1 MGGYTRTNVDQSY
14 RAGLELE
21 AGYNILSNLSITGNI
36 ALSQNKIKAFNE
48 FVDNYDV
55 GGQDTIAHTNTDL
68 AFSPNIISSLA
79 LNYEPVKGLN
89 LTFTS
94 KYVGDQFLDNT
105 STETRKLDADPGDK
119 SMGEDFQVA
128 FTYIMSIRK
137 PIIVALNGACAGLG
151 MSIAL
156 LCDMRFSSE
165 NGKFVTAFAQR
176 GLIAEHGQSWI
187 LPRLIGSARAL
198 DLLWSSR
205 KVGADEAMQ
214 MGLVNR
220 IIPQDELLHETKAYI
235 QNLADNCSP
244 TSLMMMKQQVYRH
257 MNAPL
262 GEAMKVSNKWM
273 AESLKREDFKEGVAS
288 YLEKRAPDFNK
299 IKM

>member
-1 MGGYTRTNVDQSY
+1 MSDYQEILYSVDGPS
-14 RAGLELE
+14 AV
-21 AGYNILSNLSITGNI
+21 ITLNRP
-36 ALSQNKIKAFNE
+36 
-48 FVDNYDV
+48 D
-55 GGQDTIAHTNTDL
+55 
-68 AFSPNIISSLA
+68 A
-79 LNYEPVKGLN
+79 LNALTNNMMTELKHALAAAEQDEQVVGIILTGAGRGFCAGMDMNALDAQATGGDLSAGVEVK
-89 LTFTS
+89 
-94 KYVGDQFLDNT
+94 
-105 STETRKLDADPGDK
+105 KLDADPGDK
-119 SMGEDFQVA
+119 SMGENFQVA

-205 KVGADEAMQ
+205 KVEAEEAMQ

-220 IIPQDELLHETKAYI
+220 IIPQDELLNETKAYI

-262 GEAMKVSNKWM
+262 GEAMKESNKWM
-273 AESLKREDFKEGVAS
+273 AESLKRQDFKEGVAS
-288 YLEKRAPDFNK
+288 YLEKRSPAFDK
-299 IKM
+299 INM

>member
-1 MGGYTRTNVDQSY
+1 MSDYQEILYSVDGPC
-14 RAGLELE
+14 AV
-21 AGYNILSNLSITGNI
+21 ITLNRP
-36 ALSQNKIKAFNE
+36 
-48 FVDNYDV
+48 D
-55 GGQDTIAHTNTDL
+55 
-68 AFSPNIISSLA
+68 A
-79 LNYEPVKGLN
+79 LNA
-89 LTFTS
+89 LTNNMMTEL
-94 KYVGDQFLDNT
+94 KHALAAAEQDEQVVGIILTGAGRGFCAGMDMNALDAQAT
-105 STETRKLDADPGDK
+105 GGDLSAGVETRKLDADPGDK

-262 GEAMKVSNKWM
+262 GEAMKESNKWM
-273 AESLKREDFKEGVAS
+273 ADSLKREDFKEGVAS

>member
-1 MGGYTRTNVDQSY
+1 MSDYQEILYSVDGPS
-14 RAGLELE
+14 AV
-21 AGYNILSNLSITGNI
+21 ITLNRP
-36 ALSQNKIKAFNE
+36 
-48 FVDNYDV
+48 D
-55 GGQDTIAHTNTDL
+55 
-68 AFSPNIISSLA
+68 A
-79 LNYEPVKGLN
+79 LNALTNNMMTELKHALAAAEQDEQVVGIILTGAGRGFCAGMDMNALDAQATGGDLSAGVEVK
-89 LTFTS
+89 
-94 KYVGDQFLDNT
+94 
-105 STETRKLDADPGDK
+105 KLDADPGDK
-119 SMGEDFQVA
+119 SMGENFQVA

-205 KVGADEAMQ
+205 KVAAEEAMQ

-220 IIPQDELLHETKAYI
+220 IIPQDELLNETKAYI

-262 GEAMKVSNKWM
+262 GEAMKESNKWM
-273 AESLKREDFKEGVAS
+273 AESLKRQDFKEGVAS
-288 YLEKRAPDFNK
+288 YLEKRSPAFDK
-299 IKM
+299 INMY

>member
-1 MGGYTRTNVDQSY
+1 MSDDQEILYSVDGPS
-14 RAGLELE
+14 AV
-21 AGYNILSNLSITGNI
+21 ITLNRP
-36 ALSQNKIKAFNE
+36 
-48 FVDNYDV
+48 D
-55 GGQDTIAHTNTDL
+55 
-68 AFSPNIISSLA
+68 A
-79 LNYEPVKGLN
+79 LNALTNNMMTELKHALAAAEQDEQVVGIILTGAGRGFCAGMDMNALDAQATGGDLSAGVEVK
-89 LTFTS
+89 
-94 KYVGDQFLDNT
+94 
-105 STETRKLDADPGDK
+105 KLDADPGDK
-119 SMGEDFQVA
+119 SMGENFQVA

-205 KVGADEAMQ
+205 KVAAEEAMQ

-220 IIPQDELLHETKAYI
+220 IIPQDELLNETKAYI

-262 GEAMKVSNKWM
+262 GEAMKESNKWM
-273 AESLKREDFKEGVAS
+273 AESLKRQDFKEGVAS
-288 YLEKRAPDFNK
+288 YLEKRSPAFDK
-299 IKM
+299 INM

>member
-1 MGGYTRTNVDQSY
+1 MSDYQEILYSVDGPS
-14 RAGLELE
+14 AV
-21 AGYNILSNLSITGNI
+21 ITLNRP
-36 ALSQNKIKAFNE
+36 
-48 FVDNYDV
+48 D
-55 GGQDTIAHTNTDL
+55 
-68 AFSPNIISSLA
+68 A
-79 LNYEPVKGLN
+79 LNALTNNMMTELKHALAAAEQDEQVVGIILTGAGRGFCAGMDMNALDAQATGGDLSAGVEVK
-89 LTFTS
+89 
-94 KYVGDQFLDNT
+94 
-105 STETRKLDADPGDK
+105 KLDADPGDK
-119 SMGEDFQVA
+119 SMGENFQVA

-205 KVGADEAMQ
+205 KVAAEEAMH

-220 IIPQDELLHETKAYI
+220 IIPQDELLNETKAYI

-262 GEAMKVSNKWM
+262 GEAMKESNKWM
-273 AESLKREDFKEGVAS
+273 AESLKRQDFKEGVAS
-288 YLEKRAPDFNK
+288 YLEKRSPAFDK
-299 IKM
+299 INM

>member
-1 MGGYTRTNVDQSY
+1 MSDYQEILYSVDGPS
-14 RAGLELE
+14 AV
-21 AGYNILSNLSITGNI
+21 ITLNRP
-36 ALSQNKIKAFNE
+36 
-48 FVDNYDV
+48 D
-55 GGQDTIAHTNTDL
+55 
-68 AFSPNIISSLA
+68 A
-79 LNYEPVKGLN
+79 LNALTNNMMTELKHALAAAEQDEQVVGIILTGAGRGFCAGMDMNALDAQATGGDLSAGVEVK
-89 LTFTS
+89 
-94 KYVGDQFLDNT
+94 
-105 STETRKLDADPGDK
+105 KLDADPGDK
-119 SMGEDFQVA
+119 SMGENFQVA

-205 KVGADEAMQ
+205 KVAAEEAMQ

-220 IIPQDELLHETKAYI
+220 IIPQDELLNETKAYI

-262 GEAMKVSNKWM
+262 GEAMKESNQWM
-273 AESLKREDFKEGVAS
+273 AESLKRQDFKEGVAS
-288 YLEKRAPDFNK
+288 YLEKRSPAFDK
-299 IKM
+299 INM

>member
-1 MGGYTRTNVDQSY
+1 MSDYQEILYSVDGPS
-14 RAGLELE
+14 AV
-21 AGYNILSNLSITGNI
+21 ITLNRP
-36 ALSQNKIKAFNE
+36 
-48 FVDNYDV
+48 D
-55 GGQDTIAHTNTDL
+55 
-68 AFSPNIISSLA
+68 A
-79 LNYEPVKGLN
+79 LNALTNNMMTELKHALAAAEQDEQVVGIILTGAGRGFCAGMDMNALDAQATGGDLSAGVEVK
-89 LTFTS
+89 
-94 KYVGDQFLDNT
+94 
-105 STETRKLDADPGDK
+105 KLDADPGDK
-119 SMGEDFQVA
+119 SMGENFQVA
-128 FTYIMSIRK
+128 FPYIMSIRK

-205 KVGADEAMQ
+205 KVAAEEAMQ

-220 IIPQDELLHETKAYI
+220 IIPQDELLNETKAYI

-262 GEAMKVSNKWM
+262 GEAMKESNKWM
-273 AESLKREDFKEGVAS
+273 AESLKRQDFKEGVAS
-288 YLEKRAPDFNK
+288 YLEKRSPAFDK
-299 IKM
+299 INM

>member
-1 MGGYTRTNVDQSY
+1 MSDYQEILYSVDGPS
-14 RAGLELE
+14 AV
-21 AGYNILSNLSITGNI
+21 ITLNRP
-36 ALSQNKIKAFNE
+36 
-48 FVDNYDV
+48 D
-55 GGQDTIAHTNTDL
+55 
-68 AFSPNIISSLA
+68 A
-79 LNYEPVKGLN
+79 LNA
-89 LTFTS
+89 LTNNMMTEL
-94 KYVGDQFLDNT
+94 KHALAAAEQDEEVVGIILTGAGRGFCAGMDMNALDAQAT
-105 STETRKLDADPGDK
+105 GGDLSAGVELRKLDADPGDK
-119 SMGEDFQVA
+119 SMGENFQVA

-205 KVGADEAMQ
+205 KVAAEEAMQ

-220 IIPQDELLHETKAYI
+220 IIPQDELLNETKAYI

-262 GEAMKVSNKWM
+262 GEAMKESNKWM
-273 AESLKREDFKEGVAS
+273 AESLKRQDFKEGVAS
-288 YLEKRAPDFNK
+288 YLEKRSPAFDK
-299 IKM
+299 INM